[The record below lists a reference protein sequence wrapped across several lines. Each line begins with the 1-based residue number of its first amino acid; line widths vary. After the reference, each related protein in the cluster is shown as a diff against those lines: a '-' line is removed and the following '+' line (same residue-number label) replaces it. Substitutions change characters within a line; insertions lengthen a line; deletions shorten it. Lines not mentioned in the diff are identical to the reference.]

1 MAQSIKKQLLIGVTS
16 RQNNLLETKRK
27 WYKEVK
33 IMQQTNRLRINR
45 NRAKQFENKQLN
57 TKRVKLMEIHC
68 KENVKEYW
76 KNKTEDIRK

>member
-57 TKRVKLMEIHC
+57 TKRVKLMEIHS
-68 KENVKEYW
+68 KQNVKEYW
-76 KNKTEDIRK
+76 KNRT